1 MQIKRLLESTAY
13 ALLAVLGFASVSFAG
28 DGSDRIQIST
38 GAYISPLAA
47 PGSKFQLLKAPV
59 PGYPDNAVDH
69 AETSVVSPDGKT
81 MLVLTSGY
89 NQYFAPNSTC
99 CGDHSDPV
107 NSGEYIFVFDIT
119 TGKAFEKQILKIPN
133 GYSGIVW
140 APNGQNFYVAGG
152 QDDNVHVFGLNP
164 AGQWAEQVSATA
176 PIALGHGPDN
186 SGDGPV
192 AAGLGITADG
202 KTLIVAN
209 YMHDSI
215 SFVDL
220 TTQLVKGDLDLRPGV
235 NNPALTGVPGGEFPF
250 WISVKGNST
259 AYVSSARD
267 REMVVVNFSGSAPEI
282 TDRIKVK
289 GNPNKM
295 LLNKA
300 QTLLYVTVDNEDS
313 LYVIDTQRNSVL
325 GSVNTTMPG
334 AGSWGANEK
343 NSALPGSNPNSVV
356 LSPDEKT
363 IYVTDSATN
372 AVAVIAVE
380 EGHELEVEGLIP
392 TGWLPNS
399 ISLSPNGKVLF
410 VSVGK
415 TLAGS
420 NPEYC
425 SSTWNSEAVNT
436 ACDLT
441 QKYIFQDMKAAL
453 QTVPVPSDSDLKSLT
468 YTVAQN
474 NGFRFTPS
482 KADNETMQF
491 LNSKIKHIVYIIKE
505 NRTYDQILG
514 DLPVGNGDPALTQF
528 PEAVTPNFHAIALN
542 FVDLDNFQCSGEVS
556 MDGWQW
562 STAGRGVDTLEKTVP
577 VNYGKGGVDYD
588 SEGDDRS
595 VNVAQETPAERQA
608 VTGNLITLDPN
619 YLPGPGNEMA
629 IDGPSGE
636 EGAGY
641 LWNAALRAGLTFRNY
656 GVFSDE
662 LPSASNPYILEPG
675 FTNPPTKVVI
685 ESDPLL
691 KNYTDFSFYNYD
703 NTFPDYYR
711 FIEWEREFNGHVANG
726 NMPNL
731 EMVRLMHDHMG
742 HFGSALLGVNT
753 PELEQA
759 DDDYSV
765 ARLIDKIAHSPYKDS
780 TLVFA
785 LEDDAQ
791 DGADH
796 VDAHRSTGYVVGPY
810 VKHDAV
816 VSTRYATANVVRTI
830 HDILGM
836 PAQSLEV
843 AGVPPMTEIFD
854 IHQKDWTFD
863 AVPSAYLLGTE
874 LPIPVPA
881 AQKALERSGGVIPKS
896 THDATWWEAQTKGMD
911 FSKADHVNPQAF
923 NLVVWKGLKGDV
935 PYPTARS
942 GADFRQNRTELL
954 NRVYA
959 RKESSSSPAG
969 RGSSK

>member
-1 MQIKRLLESTAY
+1 MKIKSLLAGTAG
-13 ALLAVLGFASVSFAG
+13 ALLAVLTFASFSIADN
-28 DGSDRIQIST
+28 DGGRIQIST
-38 GAYISPLAA
+38 GAYITPLAA
-47 PGSKFQLLKAPV
+47 PGSTFQVLKAPV
-59 PGYPDNAVDH
+59 PAFPDNVVDH
-69 AETSVVSPDGKT
+69 AETSVVSPDGRT

-89 NQYFAPNSTC
+89 NQYFAPNATC

-107 NSGEYIFVFDIT
+107 NSGEYVFVYDISS
-119 TGKAFEKQILKIPN
+119 GKAVQTQVLKIPN
-133 GYSGIVW
+133 KYSGIVW
-140 APNGQNFYVAGG
+140 APSGKNFYVAGG
-152 QDDNVHVFGLNP
+152 QDDNVHVFGLN
-164 AGQWAEQVSATA
+164 ALGQWVEQVSATA

-192 AAGLGITADG
+192 AAGLGITANG

-209 YMHDSI
+209 YMQDSI

-235 NNPALTGVPGGEFPF
+235 NSPALTGVPGGEFPF
-250 WISVKGNST
+250 WISVKGNTT
-259 AYVSSARD
+259 AYVTSARD
-267 REMVVVNFSGSAPEI
+267 REIVVVDFSGSTAKI

-295 LLNKA
+295 VLNKA
-300 QTLLYVTVDNEDS
+300 QTRLYVTVDNEDA
-313 LYVIDTQRNSVL
+313 LYVIDTQRNCVL
-325 GSVNTTMPG
+325 GSVNTTAPG
-334 AGSWGANEK
+334 TGSWGGK
-343 NSALPGSNPNSVV
+343 SKKGTLPGSNPNSVV

-372 AVAVIAVE
+372 AVAVIEVE
-380 EGHELEVEGLIP
+380 EGNELEVEGLIP

-399 ISLSPNGKVLF
+399 ISLSPDGKMLF

-415 TLAGS
+415 TPAGP
-420 NPEYC
+420 NPNYC
-425 SSTWNSEAVNT
+425 SSTWNSDAVNT

-441 QKYIFQDMKAAL
+441 QEYIFQVMKAGL
-453 QTVPVPSDSDLKSLT
+453 QTIPVPCGSDLRALT
-468 YTVAQN
+468 NIVAKN
-474 NGFRFTPS
+474 NGFGFTPS
-482 KADNETMQF
+482 KADQETMQF

-514 DLPVGNGDPALTQF
+514 DLSVGNGDPTITQF
-528 PEAVTPNFHAIALN
+528 GEAVTPNFHAMALN

-595 VNVAQETPAERQA
+595 INVAQKTPAERQA
-608 VTGNLITLDPN
+608 VTPGKPITLDPN

-641 LWNAALRAGLTFRNY
+641 LWNAALRAELTFRNY

-675 FTNPPTKVVI
+675 YTNPPTKVVI
-685 ESDPLL
+685 ESDPIL
-691 KNYTDFSFYNYD
+691 KDYTDFSFYNYD
-703 NTFPDYYR
+703 NTFPDFYR
-711 FIEWEREFNGHVANG
+711 FKEWEREFNGHVTNG
-726 NMPNL
+726 DMPNL

-759 DDDYSV
+759 DDDYGV
-765 ARLIDKIAHSPYKDS
+765 ALLVDKIAHSPYKDS
-780 TLVFA
+780 TLVFV

-796 VDAHRSTGYVVGPY
+796 VDAHRSTAYIVGPY
-810 VKHDAV
+810 VKHGAV
-816 VSTRYATANVVRTI
+816 VSTRYATANLVRTI

-836 PAQSLEV
+836 PAQSLEI
-843 AGVPPMTEIFD
+843 AGVPPMTEVFD
-854 IHQKDWTFD
+854 THQKDWTFD
-863 AVPSAYLLGTE
+863 AVPSLFLCGTQ
-874 LPIPVPA
+874 LPIPSQNCIA
-881 AQKALERSGGVIPKS
+881 AIPKP
-896 THDATWWEAQTKGMD
+896 THDAAWWEEQTKGMD

-935 PYPTARS
+935 PYPTTRS
-942 GADFRQNRTELL
+942 GTDLRQNRTELL
-954 NRVYA
+954 NGA
-959 RKESSSSPAG
+959 KPQKESSSAPADS
-969 RGSSK
+969 GSSE